1 MVDAKKEREIGQE
14 YAEKLRIKTPSIDV
28 PAGSMSGGNQQ
39 KVAMAKSLAA
49 GCHIL
54 ILDEPTRGID
64 VGAKREIYNLMREL
78 SEQGIS
84 IIMVSSEMDE
94 LLGMSDRVLV
104 VREGQI
110 VGELDRSEFDQE
122 KILILASG
130 AEV

>member
-1 MVDAKKEREIGQE
+1 
-14 YAEKLRIKTPSIDV
+14 
-28 PAGSMSGGNQQ
+28 
-39 KVAMAKSLAA
+39 
-49 GCHIL
+49 
-54 ILDEPTRGID
+54 
-64 VGAKREIYNLMREL
+64 MREL

-110 VGELDRSEFDQE
+110 VGELDRSEFNQE

>member
-1 MVDAKKEREIGQE
+1 
-14 YAEKLRIKTPSIDV
+14 
-28 PAGSMSGGNQQ
+28 MSGGNQQ

-64 VGAKREIYNLMREL
+64 VGAKREIYHLMREL

-110 VGELDRSEFDQE
+110 VGELDRSEFNQE

>member
-1 MVDAKKEREIGQE
+1 
-14 YAEKLRIKTPSIDV
+14 
-28 PAGSMSGGNQQ
+28 
-39 KVAMAKSLAA
+39 
-49 GCHIL
+49 
-54 ILDEPTRGID
+54 
-64 VGAKREIYNLMREL
+64 MREL